1 MKFQY
6 VEKLPSTSK
15 NLLFSSNFQCRNKP
29 ETISNLY
36 IMRLDKNL
44 RAVVIHLCILE
55 SLQDSGNKC
64 KKNLKTEKKCLKIF
78 DFSKTNVL

>member
-1 MKFQY
+1 
-6 VEKLPSTSK
+6 
-15 NLLFSSNFQCRNKP
+15 
-29 ETISNLY
+29 
-36 IMRLDKNL
+36 MRLDKNL